1 MCVYLF
7 LSFVLTSQVCVFPAT
22 ASSSLSHSFSL
33 CVCVCVSGTICKK
46 QRSKLESHGN
56 SEQNRIQFSV
66 RKLHPTS
73 TSAYDDTNTHT
84 HAHVGEAHAGRD
96 FYCLKM
102 SFICLAVGVEFI
114 LRLFVLQRT
123 PLAIGPDLCSAFQP
137 LLRHKPDKLD
147 QISTRQ
153 VNFKP
158 KFKCLF
164 PSLPLSLLPPPSRC

>member
-1 MCVYLF
+1 M
-7 LSFVLTSQVCVFPAT
+7 LTSSRIVFT
-22 ASSSLSHSFSL
+22 F
-33 CVCVCVSGTICKK
+33 
-46 QRSKLESHGN
+46 RY
-56 SEQNRIQFSV
+56 FW
-66 RKLHPTS
+66 KLHS
-73 TSAYDDTNTHT
+73 TYDDTN
-84 HAHVGEAHAGRD
+84 AHMLTWGKHMRERD

-123 PLAIGPDLCSAFQP
+123 PLAIGPDLCSVFQP

-153 VNFKP
+153 VNFKL

-164 PSLPLSLLPPPSRC
+164 PSLPPSPSPTFKMLIPPEPYRYGAPQQMFPSHS